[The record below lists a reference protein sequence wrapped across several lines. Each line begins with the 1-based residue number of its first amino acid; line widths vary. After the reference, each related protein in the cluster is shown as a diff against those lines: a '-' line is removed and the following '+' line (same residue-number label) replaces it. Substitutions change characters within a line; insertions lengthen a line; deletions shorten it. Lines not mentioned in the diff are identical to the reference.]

1 MSEDNQIVTPRSF
14 IDLHVPPGRSRPV
27 ESREHIA
34 ARHEFCEDLAQMLA
48 ERARSLT
55 FELGITPEDV
65 LARIG
70 DGLTAD
76 GSAVSAAEA
85 GWVMGRLAEV
95 LEWTAAPG
103 APATPD

>member
-34 ARHEFCEDLAQMLA
+34 ARHEFCEDFAQMLS
-48 ERARSLT
+48 ERARNLT
-55 FELGITPEDV
+55 FELGITPADV
-65 LARIG
+65 LERIRQ
-70 DGLTAD
+70 GLMAE

-95 LEWTAAPG
+95 LEWPAAPDPNTAA
-103 APATPD
+103 D